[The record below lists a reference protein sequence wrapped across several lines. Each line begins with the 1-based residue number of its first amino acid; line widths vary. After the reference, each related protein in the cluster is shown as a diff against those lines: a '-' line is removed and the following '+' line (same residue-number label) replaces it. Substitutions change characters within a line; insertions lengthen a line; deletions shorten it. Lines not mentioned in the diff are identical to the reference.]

1 MVGEPAMSA
10 AVSWMVRVEA
20 YLAYRRR
27 YGFKLTI
34 DETRLR
40 SFARFADA
48 IRSEEHLTLVLSTA
62 WARAS
67 MHQSPLTWA
76 RRIEVLRGF
85 ARFCL
90 REDPPAAYALRAS
103 APAPRPA
110 HLHRGQTVCA
120 ARCNRRIG
128 TSSRVKARDLPLC
141 LRTAGRQWASNF

>member
-1 MVGEPAMSA
+1 MSA

-67 MHQSPLTWA
+67 KNPSPLTWA

-90 REDPPAAYALRAS
+90 REDPATEIPPRTLFGPAHRRLVPHIYTEAELCALLDATAGL
-103 APAPRPA
+103 APVHGLRPA
-110 HLHRGQTVCA
+110 TCRCVRSEERRVGKECA
-120 ARCNRRIG
+120 
-128 TSSRVKARDLPLC
+128 
-141 LRTAGRQWASNF
+141 